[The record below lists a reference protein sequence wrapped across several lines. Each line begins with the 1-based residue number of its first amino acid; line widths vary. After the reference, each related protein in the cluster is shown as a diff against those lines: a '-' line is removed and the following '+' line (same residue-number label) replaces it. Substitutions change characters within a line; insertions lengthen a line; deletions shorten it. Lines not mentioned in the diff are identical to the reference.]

1 MENIKSRAD
10 GIRRTQNVLRIFF
23 IIRLLF
29 IGLWRQRKNRRFV
42 GSGMY
47 ECHSIPQDGGNDQE
61 EVEGNRQNRLNWE

>member
-29 IGLWRQRKNRRFV
+29 IGLWRQRKNRRVV

-47 ECHSIPQDGGNDQE
+47 ECHGIVYPKMGGMIKK
-61 EVEGNRQNRLNWE
+61 RLRGIAKIA